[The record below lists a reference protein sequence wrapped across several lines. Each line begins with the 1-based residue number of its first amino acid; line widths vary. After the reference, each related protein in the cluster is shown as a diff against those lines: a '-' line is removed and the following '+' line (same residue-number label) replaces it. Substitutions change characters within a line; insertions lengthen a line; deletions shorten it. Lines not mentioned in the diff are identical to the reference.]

1 METSKLENLNPKI
14 LKNLISI
21 LYNSFYELDVENPKY
36 HDLENNNV
44 IKSIEYAF
52 KLMGQG
58 EGEYIDLDFAF
69 SLYKMNYHLIVDGKI
84 KGDIIIP
91 KVGTYEFEVE
101 VDETIFRTNT
111 YSHRVDS
118 YSSDNVIPISKKI
131 EGDGNLSI
139 YDGKLVYEEDYDGRV
154 NDVTWLSNSN
164 KLIK

>member
-154 NDVTWLSNSN
+154 NDVTWLSNSI

>member
-1 METSKLENLNPKI
+1 MELSKLENLNPKI

-21 LYNSFYELDVENPKY
+21 LYNSFSELDVENPKY
-36 HDLENNNV
+36 HDLEDNDV
-44 IKSIEYAF
+44 IKCIEYTL

-58 EGEYIDLDFAF
+58 EGDYIDLDFVF
-69 SLYKMNYHLIVDGKI
+69 SLYKMNYHLIVDGKVE
-84 KGDIIIP
+84 GDIIIP

-101 VDETIFRTNT
+101 VDETIYRTIS

-139 YDGKLVYEEDYDGRV
+139 YDGKLVYEDDYDGSV
-154 NDVTWLSNSN
+154 NDVTWLSNSI

>member
-21 LYNSFYELDVENPKY
+21 LYNSFSELDVENPKY
-36 HDLENNNV
+36 HGLEDDRV
-44 IKSIEYAF
+44 IEGIEYAF

-69 SLYKMNYHLIVDGKI
+69 SLYKMNYHLIVNGKVER
-84 KGDIIIP
+84 DIIIP

-101 VDETIFRTNT
+101 VDETVYQTNT

-118 YSSDNVIPISKKI
+118 YSPDNVIPISKKI
-131 EGDGNLSI
+131 ENDGNLSI
-139 YDGKLVYEEDYDGRV
+139 YDGKLVYTDSYEENV
-154 NDVTWLSNSN
+154 NDVTWLSNSI

>member
-1 METSKLENLNPKI
+1 MNTSRLETLGPKI

-36 HDLENNNV
+36 HDLEDNDV
-44 IKSIEYAF
+44 IKCIEYTL

-58 EGEYIDLDFAF
+58 EGVYIDLDFVF
-69 SLYKMNYHLIVDGKI
+69 SLYKMNYHLIVDGKVE
-84 KGDIIIP
+84 GDIIIP

-101 VDETIFRTNT
+101 VDETIFRTNI

-139 YDGKLVYEEDYDGRV
+139 YDGKLVYEDDYDGSV
-154 NDVTWLSNSN
+154 NDVTWLSNSI

>member
-1 METSKLENLNPKI
+1 MNTSRLETLGPKI

-36 HDLENNNV
+36 HDLEDNDV
-44 IKSIEYAF
+44 IKCIEYTL

-58 EGEYIDLDFAF
+58 EGDYIDLDFVF
-69 SLYKMNYHLIVDGKI
+69 SLYKMNYHLIVDGKVE
-84 KGDIIIP
+84 GDIIIP

-101 VDETIFRTNT
+101 VDETIFRTNI

-131 EGDGNLSI
+131 EGDGNL
-139 YDGKLVYEEDYDGRV
+139 
-154 NDVTWLSNSN
+154 
-164 KLIK
+164 